1 MSSRTSRSNAAVRT
15 IDDADPRL
23 VRMRRLAWLLDRSI
37 PIGPYRIGLDP
48 LIGLIPGAGDVVGA
62 GLSMWILVDAA
73 RIGIPVPVLLRMV
86 GNILLELLVGAFPVV
101 GDVFDFAWRANV
113 RNLRLVDRHFD
124 PLRAERP
131 PKRIVWGVVALAIG
145 TILGVLVAVLFVL
158 RALWLLVAEV
168 S

>member
-1 MSSRTSRSNAAVRT
+1 MSRSNAAVRT

-23 VRMRRLAWLLDRSI
+23 VRIRRLAWLLDRSI

>member
-1 MSSRTSRSNAAVRT
+1 MSRSNAAVRT

>member
-1 MSSRTSRSNAAVRT
+1 
-15 IDDADPRL
+15 
-23 VRMRRLAWLLDRSI
+23 
-37 PIGPYRIGLDP
+37 
-48 LIGLIPGAGDVVGA
+48 
-62 GLSMWILVDAA
+62 MWILVDAA

-86 GNILLELLVGAFPVV
+86 GNIVLELLVGAFPVV